1 MGHTVTIKMNRPANE
16 FQAGESIGFGIGGG
30 VQYYDRAT
38 KQKAWTNY
46 KAVVFAKAS
55 GQIDFYRSALVEG
68 AIVEIGAKQQKISE
82 YNGNYSIEFIDA
94 WVGSINQL
102 APSVVREAIGP
113 NSGIERAAEPQIQ
126 KVDNSFDDFDDDI
139 PF

>member
-38 KQKAWTNY
+38 KAKAWTNY
-46 KAVVFAKAS
+46 RAVVFAKAA

-68 AIVEIGAKQQKISE
+68 AIVEIGSKQQKISE

-94 WVGSINQL
+94 WVGSINQSGQ
-102 APSVVREAIGP
+102 APQQSQGQQQNQNNQQQVASDG
-113 NSGIERAAEPQIQ
+113 
-126 KVDNSFDDFDDDI
+126 FDDMDQSI